1 VTSAELDAP
10 LMPYGEALG
19 RITGAF
25 TPLPPLRVP
34 LASALGLV
42 LADDI
47 VAADDIPAFDNS
59 AMDGTPFVPRTS
71 VTPRSLVGEQC
82 PRARP
87 SR

>member
-1 VTSAELDAP
+1 MTGHGPGGHRRTVTSAELDAP

-42 LADDI
+42 LAEDV
-47 VAADDIPAFDNS
+47 VAADLVYRRAVETG
-59 AMDGTPFVPRTS
+59 AGTT
-71 VTPRSLVGEQC
+71 LEL
-82 PRARP
+82 
-87 SR
+87 